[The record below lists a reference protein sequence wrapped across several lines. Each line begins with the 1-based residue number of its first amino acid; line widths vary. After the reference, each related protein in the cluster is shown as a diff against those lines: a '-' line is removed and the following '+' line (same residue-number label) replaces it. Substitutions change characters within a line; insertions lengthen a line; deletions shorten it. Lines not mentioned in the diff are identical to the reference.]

1 MAVAGWRAMTC
12 AAVMAAGMAAAAEN
26 GRSVAL
32 VVSVGEGQAR
42 ADAIQAQLQVI
53 GTETLRSVDPNNA
66 ELRSLL
72 NRFADEALDS
82 DVGLVYLDATV
93 VSYDGRA
100 FVLPAGARLDRAS
113 DIFTRAI
120 PLSAFARATEL
131 AGVGGV
137 VMATTEDAPSNS
149 PAEIGSVREAPE
161 ALPGLSPVL
170 VAAGGASETV
180 VRVLAAATLVE
191 TVELGKVLSR
201 MTEDPGIT
209 LSQPPRRPVF
219 LREAAVPEAPAPAPA
234 AVLDPPEPVAEVVVE
249 VVEALP
255 PAEPEPDLT
264 LDELIA
270 LENELPRSARRSLQA
285 GLRREGFYSGFIDG
299 ILGPQSRSAIETFQI
314 AVGGEAT
321 GYLTPDQMTRL
332 FGEDS

>member
-1 MAVAGWRAMTC
+1 
-12 AAVMAAGMAAAAEN
+12 
-26 GRSVAL
+26 
-32 VVSVGEGQAR
+32 
-42 ADAIQAQLQVI
+42 
-53 GTETLRSVDPNNA
+53 
-66 ELRSLL
+66 
-72 NRFADEALDS
+72 
-82 DVGLVYLDATV
+82 
-93 VSYDGRA
+93 
-100 FVLPAGARLDRAS
+100 
-113 DIFTRAI
+113 
-120 PLSAFARATEL
+120 RATEL

-137 VMATTEDAPSNS
+137 VMATTEDAPSNA

-201 MTEDPGIT
+201 MAEDPGIT
-209 LSQPPRRPVF
+209 LSQAPRRPVF
-219 LREAAVPEAPAPAPA
+219 LREAVVPEAPAPV
-234 AVLDPPEPVAEVVVE
+234 AVRDPPEPVAEVVVE

-255 PAEPEPDLT
+255 PAEPEPEPDLT

-299 ILGPQSRSAIETFQI
+299 ILGPQSRSAIETFQT

-332 FGEDS
+332 FGEES